1 MNFVQFS
8 SHLIASMSS
17 LKSMF
22 SALAVHLTDFFL
34 ERIVEGL
41 GKEAVLKQTWVQG
54 NTSDIHF
61 CSRTNQHNMCE
72 PHRFGNDTHTYQICM
87 EMIHNSVF
95 VSLMGNYSEFSNYRM
110 TIIIVL
116 LIILVI
122 VVALGT
128 GQLFCMLCSTLS
140 AVFHWFTTSKQQLA
154 LEQSVSFMKLQVE
167 LANLKAYKTCIDV
180 ASKRQ

>member
-1 MNFVQFS
+1 MHFVQFS

-95 VSLMGNYSEFSNYRM
+95 VSLMGNYSASFVAYIFLMPRTNYSHFFSCHAQIFFNCHTFFSCTHFY
-110 TIIIVL
+110 
-116 LIILVI
+116 
-122 VVALGT
+122 
-128 GQLFCMLCSTLS
+128 LCT
-140 AVFHWFTTSKQQLA
+140 
-154 LEQSVSFMKLQVE
+154 KLCRNQE
-167 LANLKAYKTCIDV
+167 A
-180 ASKRQ
+180 